1 MKDIL
6 ELVAADVSAA
16 ENRRAANRARWPEL
30 ADAMDSLPGARM
42 VCVRDEAGTVLAGKL
57 PPADP
62 SSWVTLGADFVI
74 AGCAM
79 GHKEARR

>member
-1 MKDIL
+1 MRDVL

-16 ENRRAANRARWPEL
+16 EQRRAANRARWPEL
-30 ADAMDSLPGARM
+30 ADVMDSLGADARM
-42 VCVRDEAGTVLAGKL
+42 VCVRDEAGNVLAGRL

-62 SSWVTLGADFVI
+62 DSWATVSGAFVV

-79 GHKEARR
+79 GRKAK